1 MTSTSTQTPLTDGDM
16 DIMRMLHDALRR
28 DAMRLERAAER
39 YGTQDEEAHD
49 ALLLGW
55 HGFSSSLHHH
65 HSIEDHQ
72 IWPVMRA
79 KLADRPDDLAVLDAM
94 EAEHARIDPAIER
107 IERAFDDRDAGVDEV
122 AERIAAFV
130 GHLRAHL
137 EHEERD
143 AFPLIRSLISHQEWD
158 RLNRASMK
166 EVSLSDIAQLGP
178 WMLEGRP
185 PEDVRRA
192 LQEFPPPLRLVH
204 RLWWNPRYLRSR
216 RWE

>member
-1 MTSTSTQTPLTDGDM
+1 MTATRTRTPLTDGDM
-16 DIMRMLHDALRR
+16 DIMRMLHDAFRR
-28 DAMRLERAAER
+28 DAARLEHAAER

-65 HSIEDHQ
+65 HTIEDHQ
-72 IWPVMRA
+72 IWPVIRA

-94 EAEHARIDPAIER
+94 EDEHSRIDPAIEA
-107 IERAFDDRDAGVDEV
+107 IEQAFDDRDARVDEV
-122 AERIAAFV
+122 AERIDTLV
-130 GHLRAHL
+130 GLLRQHLD
-137 EHEERD
+137 HEERD

-158 RLNRASMK
+158 GLNRAAMK

-192 LQEFPPPLRLVH
+192 LQEFPPPLRLLH
-204 RLWWNPRYLRSR
+204 RLWWNPRYLRPR